1 MRIGLFVSTGAATL
15 KAMTDQVKAAADAG
29 LDSAYFT
36 QLVSWDSLT
45 VAALSAQFDI
55 DLGTAVVATYPR
67 HPLALAG
74 QALTVQA
81 ATGGRLTLGVGPSH
95 PQVIE
100 GQYGLSYE
108 RPARHTRE
116 YLSALMPLLRG
127 EQVDFRGET
136 LSANGQLPID
146 VEPPSVLLS
155 ALGPAMLRIAG
166 ELADGTVTVWT
177 GPAGIADHVRP
188 TLTRAAAG
196 RPDPR
201 IVSVVLASVTADPD
215 GAREQVAAAL
225 GAASDL
231 PSYRALLDR
240 QGLASV
246 ADLLVAG
253 DESTVAKTL
262 REYADAGATEIL
274 VSRFGSAEDQA
285 RTLALLSSL
294 RG

>member
-1 MRIGLFVSTGAATL
+1 MRIGLFVSTGAPTL
-15 KAMTDQVKAAADAG
+15 KTITDQVKAAADAG

-36 QLVSWDSLT
+36 QLVSWDALT
-45 VAALSAQFDI
+45 IAALSAQFGI

-95 PQVIE
+95 RPVIE
-100 GQYGLSYE
+100 GQHGLSYE
-108 RPARHTRE
+108 RPARHIRE
-116 YLSALMPLLRG
+116 YLTALMPLLRG
-127 EQVDFRGET
+127 ESVDFRGET
-136 LSANGQLPID
+136 LSATGQLPID
-146 VEPPSVLLS
+146 VKPPSVLLS

-177 GPAGIADHVRP
+177 GPAGIADYVRP
-188 TLTRAAAG
+188 ALTRAATG

-201 IVSVVLASVTADPD
+201 LVSVVLASVTADPD
-215 GAREQVAAAL
+215 GVIEQTAAAL
-225 GAASDL
+225 APTSDL

-240 QGLASV
+240 QGLSST

-253 DESTVAKTL
+253 DESTVAKRL

-274 VSRFGSAEDQA
+274 VSPFGSADDQA

-294 RG
+294 RS